1 MATTVQS
8 EHASEPCR
16 WPARG
21 ELEERLRDARLAVTN
36 ARHSAED
43 LAADAASAVR
53 RHPLRS
59 VGAAMCAGAVAGF
72 AVGFCAG
79 FRMRRP
85 PAAGSGRVFA
95 AGSRYVFPS
104 Q

>member
-1 MATTVQS
+1 MATAVQP
-8 EHASEPCR
+8 EHANEPRR
-16 WPARG
+16 WPAHE
-21 ELEERLRDARLAVTN
+21 ELEEQLRDARRAVTN

-43 LAADAASAVR
+43 LAVDAASTVR

-59 VGAAMCAGAVAGF
+59 VGAAMFAGAVAGF

-79 FRMRRP
+79 FRIGRP

-104 Q
+104 H

>member
-1 MATTVQS
+1 MATT
-8 EHASEPCR
+8 EPAHANEPRR
-16 WPARG
+16 WPAR
-21 ELEERLRDARLAVTN
+21 EEIDEKLRDARRVVTN

-43 LAADAASAVR
+43 LAEDAASTVR

-104 Q
+104 P